1 MCISRC
7 QFFVFALISVCIAY
21 AVTKHEFPD
30 TKQAIVASSVA
41 SEPLHT
47 KGVLSQPVQEIF
59 SCLDQKI
66 TTLQEANSFAQ
77 ANLLRR
83 GERWDEQDTASLQL
97 KMIEHKPFIVERL
110 RAIGMIDETAP
121 QHKNYTYALLLG
133 ATTQV
138 LTERLAHLKKLCD
151 AGYEFTYVAL
161 LGGVRPLRDEEKVG
175 LPDNITTE
183 AEMMEYVYLQA
194 GFAENKK
201 ILINSQMIQKEDGSL
216 SRPTTDTTFV
226 DFIHAAPQNGS
237 CLVISNSPF
246 TVRQRKVA
254 ERILDATRFP
264 VDAAGASVDV
274 EKYPREAV
282 VILMDEFARTL
293 YEDWLKYKKDA
304 GI

>member
-30 TKQAIVASSVA
+30 TKQAIVASVAA
-41 SEPLHT
+41 SEPLHRQ
-47 KGVLSQPVQEIF
+47 GALSQPVQEIF

-77 ANLLRR
+77 ANFLRR
-83 GERWDEQDTASLQL
+83 GERWDEQAQTPLQL
-97 KMIEHKPFIVERL
+97 KMAEQRSFIVEQLRL
-110 RAIGMIDETAP
+110 LGMIDKIVPKE
-121 QHKNYTYALLLG
+121 KKYTYALLLG

-138 LTERLAHLKKLCD
+138 LTERLFYLKKLCD
-151 AGYEFTYVAL
+151 EGYEFDYIAL

-254 ERILDATRFP
+254 ERILDATLFP